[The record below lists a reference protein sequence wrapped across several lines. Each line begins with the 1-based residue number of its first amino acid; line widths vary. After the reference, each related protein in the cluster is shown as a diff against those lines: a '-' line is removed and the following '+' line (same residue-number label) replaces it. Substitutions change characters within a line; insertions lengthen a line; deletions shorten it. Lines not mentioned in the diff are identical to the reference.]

1 MVPSYLTDCSQP
13 FIQSLCE
20 GDEKGWAALIAG
32 WLAIWLVA
40 IRVMNRWLCSLL
52 AVAADRR
59 WFFGIRHAGCLP
71 AMCNRNFF
79 YPAEQPCL
87 FCIKHNVAAT
97 CKEWGATC
105 SECLVTTFSQ
115 DRFFLQDRSVC
126 QDRELYPNARIYGC
140 ARMPGYS
147 CSSECQDTF
156 FCPNARIHSSAR
168 MPGYILLPDCQESL
182 FSRIARIHS
191 SARMPG

>member
-1 MVPSYLTDCSQP
+1 MVPSYLTDCSQQP

-20 GDEKGWAALIAG
+20 GDEKGWAALLAG

-87 FCIKHNVAAT
+87 LCIKHNLAAT

-115 DRFFLQDRSVC
+115 DRFFLQDRSLC
-126 QDRELYPNARIYGC
+126 QDRELCPSARIMAVPECQDIVVRPNARIL
-140 ARMPGYS
+140 
-147 CSSECQDTF
+147 
-156 FCPNARIHSSAR
+156 SSAR
-168 MPGYILLPDCQESL
+168 MPGYILLPDCQGSL